1 MVVKQLLATDPTIR
15 SLRVVLSHMVVKHPR
30 PFVTGYNGLRV
41 VLSHMVVKQMISK
54 TEISFS
60 LRVVLSHMV
69 VKLPERLD
77 HYRGGLRVVLSHMV
91 VKLFRPGQSPARWFE
106 SSVISYG
113 SQTGIP

>member
-1 MVVKQLLATDPTIR
+1 
-15 SLRVVLSHMVVKHPR
+15 
-30 PFVTGYNGLRV
+30 
-41 VLSHMVVKQMISK
+41 
-54 TEISFS
+54 
-60 LRVVLSHMV
+60 MV